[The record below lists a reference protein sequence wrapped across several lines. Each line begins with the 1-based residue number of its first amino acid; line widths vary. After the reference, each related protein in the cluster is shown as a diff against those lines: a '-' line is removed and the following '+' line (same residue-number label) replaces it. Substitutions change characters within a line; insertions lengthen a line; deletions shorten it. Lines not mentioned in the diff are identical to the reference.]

1 MILPNPPQALSL
13 SVTDLSVH
21 IGGKHQLKGISFQ
34 VPQGGAISITG
45 PVNSGKS
52 ALLWAVNGLLYEV
65 PGAKI
70 KGRVQI
76 DNIDLQQ
83 IPVDQLRQR
92 VALHITAP
100 LARTP
105 FSEVALPLQGTRL
118 ADVGAR
124 VEHVLRLVGLW
135 SSVRNQLHQPYSV
148 SNPVLLRLLTLARTI
163 VQEPGIL
170 LLDDPTRGLDNMGR
184 ARFEDAV
191 ANIVSAHKTTLVW
204 ATREPDQAGRIA
216 ETMAFL
222 CNGEMIEIG
231 PTASIFE
238 RPGDPRTESFL
249 TGDYLT
255 LQSLLNNNL

>member
-1 MILPNPPQALSL
+1 MILPEPPQALSL
-13 SVTDLSVH
+13 SVTDLSVL
-21 IGGKHQLKGISFQ
+21 IGGKHQLKGISFH
-34 VPQGGAISITG
+34 VPRGGAISITG

-52 ALLWAVNGLLYEV
+52 ALLWAINGLLNEI
-65 PGAKI
+65 PGVKI
-70 KGRVQI
+70 KGKVLI
-76 DNIDLQQ
+76 DNVDLQQ
-83 IPVDQLRQR
+83 IPVSEVRQR
-92 VALHITAP
+92 VGLHITAP

-105 FSEVALPLQGTRL
+105 FAEVALPLQGTQL

-135 SSVRNQLHQPYSV
+135 STVRNQLHQPYSV

-163 VQEPGIL
+163 VRLPGIL

-191 ANIVSAHKTTLVW
+191 ANIINTHKMTLVW

-231 PTASIFE
+231 PTANIFE